1 MISQKI
7 FPIDLSFGNKLYL
20 MIDIKKH
27 QIRLQNNI
35 KMTKSFL

>member
-1 MISQKI
+1 
-7 FPIDLSFGNKLYL
+7 

-35 KMTKSFL
+35 KMTKSFLWKVIILNTHQTS